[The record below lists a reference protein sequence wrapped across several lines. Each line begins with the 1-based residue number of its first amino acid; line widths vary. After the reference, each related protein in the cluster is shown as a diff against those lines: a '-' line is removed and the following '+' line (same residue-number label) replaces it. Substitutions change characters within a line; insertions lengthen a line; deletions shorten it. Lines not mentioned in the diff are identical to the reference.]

1 MNDFR
6 TLCIVSSVFCFGTF
20 ALLTTY
26 PVILY
31 TLLGLEGSASADVM
45 SRRAAIL
52 FLAVGSILW
61 LQRNLTDSS
70 ARSGLAL
77 GMCVFMLGFVV
88 LGLVEYARGAVGGGI
103 FGPVAIE
110 AVMGI
115 LFLRLAKNEHA

>member
-1 MNDFR
+1 MTEFR
-6 TLCIVSSVFCFGTF
+6 NLCIVSSVFCFGTF

-26 PVILY
+26 PAILY
-31 TLLGLEGSASADVM
+31 TLLDLEGSASADVM
-45 SRRAAIL
+45 SRRAGIL

-61 LQRNLTDSS
+61 LQRNLTDRS
-70 ARSGLAL
+70 ARSGLAM

-88 LGLVEYARGAVGGGI
+88 LGLAEYARGSVGVGI

-115 LFLRLAKNEHA
+115 LFLFLAKSEKV